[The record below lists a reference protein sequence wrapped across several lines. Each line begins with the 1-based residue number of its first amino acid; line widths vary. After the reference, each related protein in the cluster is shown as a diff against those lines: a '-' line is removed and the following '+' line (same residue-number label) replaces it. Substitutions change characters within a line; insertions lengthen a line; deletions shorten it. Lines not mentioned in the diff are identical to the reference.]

1 MSLNG
6 IDISGWQKG
15 IDLSKVPCDFVIVKA
30 TQGVSFTSP
39 TFKSQYASAK
49 KLGKLLGVYHYAGGG
64 GAVAEA
70 DYFVSVVK
78 DCIGEAILVLDWEGN
93 QNPNFASVSYAKSFL
108 DRVYAKTGVKP
119 LIYMSKSVCREHDW
133 SKVVSSGYGLWMA
146 QYANNKATGYKS
158 NPWTDTKGIGA
169 FKKALI
175 YQYSSAGRL
184 SGYPANLDLN
194 IAYITKS
201 QWASYAGASKPT
213 SSTSRKPSKS
223 ASTSSSVAKAS
234 LVDLLV
240 DTLSGKYGNGDAR
253 KNVLGGRY
261 TEVQS
266 VINHIA
272 TASVS
277 TLVTETKA
285 GKYGNGND
293 RKIILGSRYT
303 EVQNKINSASSNTSS
318 SYKVYEVRSGDT
330 LSGIADKYDT
340 TVAKLSSINGIKDVN
355 KIYVGQ
361 KIRVK

>member
-49 KLGKLLGVYHYAGGG
+49 KSGKLLGVYHYAGGG

-119 LIYMSKSVCREHDW
+119 LIYMSKSVCRAHDW

-146 QYANNKATGYKS
+146 QYANNKTTGYQS
-158 NPWTDTKGIGA
+158 NPWTDNKGMGA

-175 YQYSSAGRL
+175 HQYSSAGRL
-184 SGYPANLDLN
+184 SGYSANLDLD

-201 QWASYAGASKPT
+201 QWASYAGEAKST
-213 SSTSRKPSKS
+213 SSTSKKPSTS
-223 ASTSSSVAKAS
+223 ASTSSSVAKSS

-240 DTLSGKYGNGDAR
+240 ATLSGKYGNGDSR
-253 KNVLGGRY
+253 KNALGCRY

-277 TLVTETKA
+277 TLVNETKA
-285 GKYGNGND
+285 GKYGNGNE
-293 RKIILGSRYT
+293 RKIILGSRYN
-303 EVQNKINSASSNTSS
+303 EVQNKINSASSKTSDE
-318 SYKVYEVRSGDT
+318 VYEVRSGDT
-330 LSGIADKYDT
+330 LSCIAAKYGT
-340 TVAKLSSINGIKDVN
+340 TVSKLASINGIKNVN

>member
-49 KLGKLLGVYHYAGGG
+49 KSGKLLGVYHYAGGG

-119 LIYMSKSVCREHDW
+119 LIYMSKSVCRAHDW

-146 QYANNKATGYKS
+146 QYANNKTTGYQS
-158 NPWTDTKGIGA
+158 NPWTDNKGMGA

-184 SGYPANLDLN
+184 SGYAANLDLD

-201 QWASYAGASKPT
+201 QWASYAGEAKST
-213 SSTSRKPSKS
+213 SSTSKKPSTS
-223 ASTSSSVAKAS
+223 ASTSSSVAKSS

-240 DTLSGKYGNGDAR
+240 ATLSGKYGNGDAR

-285 GKYGNGND
+285 GKYGNGNE
-293 RKIILGSRYT
+293 RKIILGSRYN

-318 SYKVYEVRSGDT
+318 SYEVYKVKSGDT
-330 LSGIADKYDT
+330 LSGIAAKYGT
-340 TVAKLSSINGIKDVN
+340 TVSKLASINGIKNVN